1 MKHSLNYVIIKNDF
15 KIKEGG
21 KYKVK
26 FVILKII
33 NFIIQ
38 NRNGQ
43 KLIYVAFM
51 AVLILPTYFSNKK
64 KKQQKAALLE
74 NLKVGDKIITVGGIK
89 GSITNIYDQSVE
101 MKIDKSARMEVMK
114 SAIDRLEKK

>member
-1 MKHSLNYVIIKNDF
+1 MKHSLNYVIIKIDF

-38 NRNGQ
+38 NENGQ
-43 KLIYVAFM
+43 KFNRRNI
-51 AVLILPTYFSNKK
+51 
-64 KKQQKAALLE
+64 
-74 NLKVGDKIITVGGIK
+74 NLCGVHGGVNFANVFFK
-89 GSITNIYDQSVE
+89 
-101 MKIDKSARMEVMK
+101 
-114 SAIDRLEKK
+114 

>member
-1 MKHSLNYVIIKNDF
+1 MDKNSIGVI
-15 KIKEGG
+15 
-21 KYKVK
+21 
-26 FVILKII
+26 
-33 NFIIQ
+33 
-38 NRNGQ
+38 
-43 KLIYVAFM
+43 LIYVAFM

>member
-1 MKHSLNYVIIKNDF
+1 MEHIINNKFLEFIEIIKNDF

-38 NRNGQ
+38 NKNGQ
-43 KLIYVAFM
+43 KFNRCNI
-51 AVLILPTYFSNKK
+51 
-64 KKQQKAALLE
+64 
-74 NLKVGDKIITVGGIK
+74 NLCSVY
-89 GSITNIYDQSVE
+89 GSVNFANIFF
-101 MKIDKSARMEVMK
+101 K
-114 SAIDRLEKK
+114 